1 MTSTLST
8 TWIVTTESPEHEG
21 HDPLVF
27 SDEDAAKACAA
38 MQGEGWFYVRLNK
51 WVKWRVDSDIKSQ
64 KHKHEMEK
72 ARLEMEMAIKRC
84 AADQDARQRKLDP
97 AQPGYEWSITGSKW

>member
-64 KHKHEMEK
+64 NHKHEMEK
-72 ARLEMEMAIKRC
+72 ARLEMEMAIKRW